1 MKPKLL
7 AMWVEMARSVAR
19 LSTCDRT
26 QVGALLLSVDGERL
40 LSFGYNGGPRGLA
53 NQPEADEEGSSF
65 WIHAEAN
72 ALVKPRGLE
81 TFLLLCTHTPC
92 VRCAGLIINSGVKR
106 VLCLG
111 RYREPAGELLI
122 HSAGVPLLVDGC
134 EPSDPDFSEVARWF
148 T

>member
-7 AMWVEMARSVAR
+7 AMWIEMARRVAR

-40 LSFGYNGGPRGLA
+40 LSFGYNGGPRGGP
-53 NQPEADEEGSSF
+53 NEPESDEEGSSF

-81 TFLLLCTHTPC
+81 LFLLLCTHTPC

-106 VLCLG
+106 VLCLDY
-111 RYREPAGELLI
+111 YRDHAGYELLYDTLPTVVM
-122 HSAGVPLLVDGC
+122 ADQDVD
-134 EPSDPDFSEVARWF
+134 DYARWF